1 MKNILLTIDFND
13 KEKYLIDKAVEWA
26 KHFEAKLWILHVAD
40 PEPEFV
46 GFGVGPQYIRDAMA
60 KELKKEHKLLY
71 EYTNDIKDKGVD
83 AEGLLIKG
91 GTTEM
96 ILKEAEKLNID
107 MIIIGHHEHGV
118 FYKLFFGSVASAV
131 VRKSEIPVL
140 LIPITDQVQQK

>member
-13 KEKYLIDKAVEWA
+13 KEKYLIQKGVEWA
-26 KHFEAKLWILHVAD
+26 KHFKAKLWILHVAD

-60 KELKKEHKLLY
+60 KELKKEHRMLFDY
-71 EYTNDIKDKGVD
+71 ANEIKEQGVE

-96 ILKEAEKLNID
+96 ILEEADKLHID
-107 MIIIGHHEHGV
+107 MIIIGHHEHSI
-118 FYKLFFGSVASAV
+118 FYKLFFGSVAKAV
-131 VRKSEIPVL
+131 VRKSNIPVL
-140 LIPITDQVQQK
+140 LIPLSD